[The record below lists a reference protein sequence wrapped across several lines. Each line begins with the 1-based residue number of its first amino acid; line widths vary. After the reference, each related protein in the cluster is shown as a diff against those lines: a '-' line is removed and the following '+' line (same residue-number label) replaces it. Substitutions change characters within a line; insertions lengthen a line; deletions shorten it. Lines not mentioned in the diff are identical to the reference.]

1 MSGVESWLPRFDVR
15 ERHERVV
22 AAEPE
27 RALAI
32 ALETPVCPD
41 RIVRTLF
48 RLRGLGGASTASI
61 AEFASTRSFVALER
75 TRTTYVFGA
84 AVRLRGRPRAAA
96 DPESWLAW
104 GAQGIKIAADFRAE
118 PAGGGR
124 SLLSTETRVLALD
137 RRSRLL
143 FRLYWLGIGPFSALI
158 RRRWL
163 RAIAAR
169 AEAE

>member
-48 RLRGLGGASTASI
+48 RLRGLGASTASI
-61 AEFASTRSFVALER
+61 GEFASSLPSPSRPSWPTRWTATRS
-75 TRTTYVFGA
+75 
-84 AVRLRGRPRAAA
+84 
-96 DPESWLAW
+96 S
-104 GAQGIKIAADFRAE
+104 
-118 PAGGGR
+118 
-124 SLLSTETRVLALD
+124 S
-137 RRSRLL
+137 
-143 FRLYWLGIGPFSALI
+143 
-158 RRRWL
+158 
-163 RAIAAR
+163 
-169 AEAE
+169 

>member
-1 MSGVESWLPRFDVR
+1 MSGVASWLPRFDVR

-48 RLRGLGGASTASI
+48 RLRGLGASTASI
-61 AEFASTRSFVALER
+61 GEFSSSRGFLALER
-75 TRTTYVFGA
+75 AATTYVFGGA
-84 AVRLRGRPRAAA
+84 ARLRGRPRVAA
-96 DPESWLAW
+96 DVPTWRAW
-104 GAQGIKIAADFRAE
+104 SPPGIKIAADFRAQ
-118 PAGGGR
+118 PAGRGR
-124 SLLSTETRVLALD
+124 TRLSTETRVLALD
-137 RRSRLL
+137 RRSRVL
-143 FRLYWLGIGPFSALI
+143 FRLYWLAIGPFSALI

-163 RAIAAR
+163 RAISAR
-169 AEAE
+169 ADAE

>member
-1 MSGVESWLPRFDVR
+1 MSGLDTWLPRFDVR

-27 RALAI
+27 RALAL

-41 RIVRTLF
+41 RLVRALF
-48 RLRGLGGASTASI
+48 RLRGLGASRATI
-61 AEFASTRSFVALER
+61 AEFSSSNGFLALER
-75 TRTTYVFGA
+75 TPTTYVFGTA
-84 AVRLRGRPRAAA
+84 ARLRGRPRVAA
-96 DPESWLAW
+96 DAESWRDW
-104 GAQGIKIAADFRAE
+104 TRPGIKVAADFRAE
-118 PAGGGR
+118 PAGDGR
-124 SLLSTETRVLALD
+124 TRLSTETRVLALD
-137 RRSRLL
+137 RRSRLV
-143 FRLYWLGIGPFSALI
+143 FGLYWLAIGPFSALI

>member
-1 MSGVESWLPRFDVR
+1 MSGVETWLPRFDVR

-27 RALAI
+27 RALAL

-48 RLRGLGGASTASI
+48 RLRGLGASSASI
-61 AEFASTRSFVALER
+61 GEFSSTNGFLTLER
-75 TRTTYVFGA
+75 TPTTYVFGGA
-84 AVRLRGRPRAAA
+84 ARLRGRPRVAA
-96 DPESWLAW
+96 DAESWRAW
-104 GAQGIKIAADFRAE
+104 SPPGIKLAADFHAE
-118 PAGGGR
+118 PSGDGR
-124 SLLSTETRVLALD
+124 TRLATETRVLALD

-143 FRLYWLGIGPFSALI
+143 FRLYWLAIGPFSALI